1 MLTRERGISMNLES
15 VKEVSKEKLLDLMGV
30 KMQNPARTWLS
41 ISGLIGL
48 GVLVGAGVALLLT
61 PKTGREVRGTLS
73 DSLRKVG
80 RKASSVVPFVH

>member
-1 MLTRERGISMNLES
+1 MLVGERGKSMNLES

-30 KMQNPARTWLS
+30 KVASPTRTWLS

-61 PKTGREVRGTLS
+61 PKTGREVRESLS
-73 DSLRKVG
+73 GGIRKVG
-80 RKASSVVPFVH
+80 RRASSVMPFVH

>member
-1 MLTRERGISMNLES
+1 MNLES

-30 KMQNPARTWLS
+30 KVASPTRTWLS

-61 PKTGREVRGTLS
+61 PKTGREVRESLS
-73 DSLRKVG
+73 GGIRKVG
-80 RKASSVVPFVH
+80 RRASSVMPFVH

>member
-1 MLTRERGISMNLES
+1 MNLES

-30 KMQNPARTWLS
+30 KPRSSARTWLS

-61 PKTGREVRGTLS
+61 PKTGREVRDSLS
-73 DSLRKVG
+73 GGLRKVG
-80 RKASSVVPFVH
+80 RRASSVVPFVH

>member
-1 MLTRERGISMNLES
+1 MNLGS

-30 KMQNPARTWLS
+30 KLQSPTRTWLS

-48 GVLVGAGVALLLT
+48 GVLVGAGAALLLT
-61 PKTGREVRGTLS
+61 PKTGREVRETLS
-73 DSLRKVG
+73 GGIRKAG

>member
-1 MLTRERGISMNLES
+1 MFMNLES
-15 VKEVSKEKLLDLMGV
+15 VKEVSKEKLLDLMGM
-30 KMQNPARTWLS
+30 KTQSPARTWLS

-61 PKTGREVRGTLS
+61 PKTGREVRDTLS
-73 DSLRKVG
+73 GSLRKVG